1 MCFFIGKGLD
11 VLQAKIKPFEECL
24 AGLLKKPFLKESDIL
39 FTFLTSNDEF
49 TMASSTLGV
58 GKIINKVNPMKL
70 TTKERGQNLQPFID
84 NFVASTLSSPSKP
97 RADSVIG
104 GHVEHDDY
112 TKLCQIEHHPVFKN
126 NFNLDALPRQGPTFT
141 TVEKNKLRQDKGTF
155 DVIFYLVANLFKA
168 PLGKYPF

>member
-1 MCFFIGKGLD
+1 MSKERNNQIFFQVNVQYSYRGSYVFFIGKGLD
-11 VLQAKIKPFEECL
+11 VLQAKIKPFEEYL

-97 RADSVIG
+97 R
-104 GHVEHDDY
+104 
-112 TKLCQIEHHPVFKN
+112 
-126 NFNLDALPRQGPTFT
+126 
-141 TVEKNKLRQDKGTF
+141 
-155 DVIFYLVANLFKA
+155 
-168 PLGKYPF
+168 

>member
-1 MCFFIGKGLD
+1 MFSYLFTGKGLD
-11 VLQAKIKPFEECL
+11 VLQAKIKPFEEYL

-84 NFVASTLSSPSKP
+84 NFVDSTLSSPSKP
-97 RADSVIG
+97 RLEIYLKIIYFLILLNAIPYVCFLKRLFLISV
-104 GHVEHDDY
+104 
-112 TKLCQIEHHPVFKN
+112 P
-126 NFNLDALPRQGPTFT
+126 
-141 TVEKNKLRQDKGTF
+141 
-155 DVIFYLVANLFKA
+155 
-168 PLGKYPF
+168 

>member
-1 MCFFIGKGLD
+1 M
-11 VLQAKIKPFEECL
+11 
-24 AGLLKKPFLKESDIL
+24 LKKPFLKESDIL
-39 FTFLTSNDEF
+39 FTFLTSSDEF

-70 TTKERGQNLQPFID
+70 TSKERGQSLQPFID

-168 PLGKYPF
+168 PLGKYLNKFMVCFTL